1 MLEYMLQDPLEN
13 MTNASWQGGRRKT
26 HVKVEKYY
34 QYVIPI

>member
-13 MTNASWQGGRRKT
+13 MTNAGRQGGGRKT

-34 QYVIPI
+34 QNVVTI